1 METAHSSVVP
11 ALLIL
16 RANAAITSRVF
27 ACAATEG
34 GNSIIPIRSDIRF
47 LVSGN
52 REQRSRSLKS
62 RRIFNLR
69 RKIVEP
75 PINAATVYRACIDFE
90 LTAEKENVWST
101 FFFFSFASTS
111 FRRASKNIL

>member
-1 METAHSSVVP
+1 M
-11 ALLIL
+11 
-16 RANAAITSRVF
+16 
-27 ACAATEG
+27 TEG

-90 LTAEKENVWST
+90 LTAEKENV
-101 FFFFSFASTS
+101 
-111 FRRASKNIL
+111 